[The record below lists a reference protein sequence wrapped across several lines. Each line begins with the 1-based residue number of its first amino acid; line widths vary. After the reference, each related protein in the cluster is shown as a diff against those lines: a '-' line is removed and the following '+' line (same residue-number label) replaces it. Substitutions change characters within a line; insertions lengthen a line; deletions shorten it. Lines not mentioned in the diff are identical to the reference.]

1 MRYLLPLCVACVLTI
16 TGCGDS
22 SASKGPAA
30 GGTNTNSSTG
40 SPLTAPVDY
49 LDSINK
55 GQRSAERTVDT
66 ASITKAIELFHVE
79 NGRFPKDLNELVTEK
94 FLPQIPTP
102 PRGMKITY
110 DAGTGKV
117 KVVAQ

>member
-1 MRYLLPLCVACVLTI
+1 MRCLLPLSATLLLVI
-16 TGCGDS
+16 TGCGES
-22 SASKGPAA
+22 SADKKPSPGS
-30 GGTNTNSSTG
+30 TNTVSDTA

-49 LDSINK
+49 LDSINR

-66 ASITKAIELFHVE
+66 ASITKAVELFHVE

-110 DAGTGKV
+110 DAATGKV
-117 KVVAQ
+117 KVVPQ

>member
-1 MRYLLPLCVACVLTI
+1 MRFLALVSTAALLGM

-22 SASKGPAA
+22 SATKPPAA
-30 GGTNTNSSTG
+30 SATNTADSGS

-49 LDSINK
+49 LDSLNK
-55 GQRSAERTVDT
+55 GQRSAERTVET

-94 FLPQIPTP
+94 FLPQIPAP

-110 DAGTGKV
+110 DADTGKV
-117 KVVAQ
+117 KVAAQ

>member
-1 MRYLLPLCVACVLTI
+1 MRFLALVLATTLPGI

-22 SASKGPAA
+22 SATKPPAA
-30 GGTNTNSSTG
+30 GATNAAATSS

-49 LDSINK
+49 LDSLNK
-55 GQRSAERTVDT
+55 GQRSAERTVET
-66 ASITKAIELFHVE
+66 ASITKAIELFYVE

-110 DAGTGKV
+110 DADTGKV

>member
-1 MRYLLPLCVACVLTI
+1 
-16 TGCGDS
+16 
-22 SASKGPAA
+22 
-30 GGTNTNSSTG
+30 
-40 SPLTAPVDY
+40 LTAPVDY
-49 LDSINK
+49 LDSINR

-66 ASITKAIELFHVE
+66 ASITKAVELFHVE

-110 DAGTGKV
+110 DAATGKV
-117 KVVAQ
+117 KVVPQ

>member
-1 MRYLLPLCVACVLTI
+1 MRFLLLLSAALLVVI

-22 SASKGPAA
+22 SKSKTPS
-30 GGTNTNSSTG
+30 GGNTNASSDTA

-49 LDSINK
+49 LDAINK

-66 ASITKAIELFHVE
+66 ASITKAVELFHVE
-79 NGRFPKDLNELVTEK
+79 NGRFPKDLNELVAEK

-110 DAGTGKV
+110 DADTGKV
-117 KVVAQ
+117 KIVAQ

>member
-1 MRYLLPLCVACVLTI
+1 MRVLLPLAAAVVLAI

-22 SASKGPAA
+22 TTSKKTSSG
-30 GGTNTNSSTG
+30 NTNAAADSA

-49 LDSINK
+49 LDAINK

-66 ASITKAIELFHVE
+66 ASLTKAIELFHIE

-102 PRGMKITY
+102 PRGMKISY
-110 DAGTGKV
+110 DAATGKV
-117 KVVAQ
+117 KVVPQ